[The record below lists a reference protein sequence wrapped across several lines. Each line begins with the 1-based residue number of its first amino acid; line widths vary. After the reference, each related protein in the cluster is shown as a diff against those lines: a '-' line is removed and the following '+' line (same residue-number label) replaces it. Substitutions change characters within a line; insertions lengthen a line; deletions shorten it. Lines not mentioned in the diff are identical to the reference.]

1 MSVLDKV
8 EPAAPEE
15 APQAGLADDDEQA
28 DPSATGVL
36 ARIWGARGYFGGLIS
51 IALAFLG
58 QMALLQR
65 QDYALAMRLYVAA
78 FLLFILTMLHP
89 VWPFGRRRA
98 DLEAPEDAYPAPVRG
113 DDGSDT
119 DYPVGPAAADASPVP
134 GAGAAQVETGEVPSS
149 NGFRTGWVPETY
161 APQSSLPVRPARSRT
176 SSGQMQAAAPAPAPV
191 GRVFVPWTPEVEEVA
206 AHRDRRDG
214 KVRAEAGVEVEGKVE
229 GRERRAASRRWLI
242 APGLAVSLLLMGGSA
257 FVLWRDVADPL
268 GGWLWAAAL
277 VVLFLTLVAGSRAQD
292 PQASILPGP
301 ENDFFARGIPHISP
315 RWEALLMGGI
325 LAVALVLRVYN
336 LEYHPGI
343 FGDEGE
349 RGMDARAINEGRQTL
364 LFGYGWWGVPNVYF
378 YLVAYCLRIFGDN
391 MVGDRMLSVISGML
405 VVWYVYR
412 IGRLLWGQRVGL
424 LAGAIMAVWPFAL
437 QFSRH
442 ATEST
447 PTGALWAI
455 GFFYL
460 FMAMRYRKWSDWALA
475 GGAWGFS
482 LYFYAAGK
490 LVIPLV
496 AVVGMYCLIR
506 WRMRFLR
513 QYALGFIL
521 LGLAFL
527 MACLPYLIYMYKDE
541 WRGFVGRAQ
550 ETSIFSPQN
559 QAPTF
564 SRYGIPYDPAWATR
578 SMLDNIRSDPVPWIR
593 LVYEQARETFDTLYR
608 RSDQGYFYR
617 IENHNGSMLSPILA
631 AISLIGIVYALW
643 KFWDGRFGLL
653 MLWFCVGMAGSV
665 FTNWGGTDAP
675 YVQRIVCAWP
685 TITLFPAIVL
695 DRTFAAAWPIDR
707 ALARRYATVPLLA
720 LLVYVGADSYHEYF
734 VHFWSLCPY
743 CSPTA
748 QARYA
753 QALGQDYKAYQL
765 GIGGY
770 DIYFTYGSTRF
781 VAKGVEGEDMLV
793 PANML
798 PVTDNNGKGLAFI
811 IYQNNAEYLPLIR
824 LFYPGGKE
832 EPVALQDGVEQF
844 KSYKL
849 TREQVAAFQTLH
861 ASYTPV
867 GGTPVSR
874 DEPNLGTARMNGAW
888 SPPPGL
894 TYPARAE
901 WKGGLVAPSYGVYT
915 FEVSG
920 TGDARLEIDGRV
932 FFDEASPGGA
942 QSRSVQVVLA
952 RGIHDVRLSGTLRDA
967 HSRIEA
973 LWSPGGSPPAPI
985 QPRLLYA
992 GPTGGLSAEVA
1003 SLFNPDL
1010 LRSDDPFGGQAVAQ
1024 RRSDPFV
1031 GYREA
1036 GSMLN
1041 TLGAPA
1047 ATIRWRGKLNAPVDG
1062 SYTFTVNSS
1071 GPVVVMIDGRTVLDT
1086 TGSGSAPS
1094 PVNLSRGPHDV
1105 DIRWAWNGG
1114 QARIE
1119 WSWTAPNGASG
1130 IVPPTVLTPLARSWT
1145 PEEMPDAPPAVQTQP
1160 PPPPEQNA
1168 SEKLEPDAVLGG
1180 GLSNARGLAVD
1191 AQGYIYVG
1199 DRGNHRIVVLSPD
1212 GKVVRSMGKA
1222 PAATPPPGKDL
1233 QPQPDE
1239 LGDVKDLAV
1248 SADGSVV
1255 YALDA
1260 SRLQLYNGK
1269 TGELLRTIPLDLYG
1283 ANGVDLAPDGS
1294 VYIADTGHNRVLKLP
1309 PVPPDPA
1316 KPLDPAQFVSYT
1328 GTDRDRFEQPIEV
1341 AVDHANPGRIYAIDL
1356 NDRLLQLSEE
1366 EQGNITGEWRLLI
1379 GRDEWGGRLA
1389 VSPDGAK
1396 VYMSDPDRRR
1406 VAVINV
1412 ADGTISYFGTE
1423 GSGPGQFRW
1432 PSGIAVGPGGKVY
1445 VLDRLNNNVQVFT
1458 VP

>member
-1 MSVLDKV
+1 
-8 EPAAPEE
+8 
-15 APQAGLADDDEQA
+15 
-28 DPSATGVL
+28 
-36 ARIWGARGYFGGLIS
+36 
-51 IALAFLG
+51 
-58 QMALLQR
+58 
-65 QDYALAMRLYVAA
+65 
-78 FLLFILTMLHP
+78 
-89 VWPFGRRRA
+89 
-98 DLEAPEDAYPAPVRG
+98 
-113 DDGSDT
+113 
-119 DYPVGPAAADASPVP
+119 
-134 GAGAAQVETGEVPSS
+134 
-149 NGFRTGWVPETY
+149 
-161 APQSSLPVRPARSRT
+161 
-176 SSGQMQAAAPAPAPV
+176 
-191 GRVFVPWTPEVEEVA
+191 
-206 AHRDRRDG
+206 
-214 KVRAEAGVEVEGKVE
+214 
-229 GRERRAASRRWLI
+229 
-242 APGLAVSLLLMGGSA
+242 
-257 FVLWRDVADPL
+257 
-268 GGWLWAAAL
+268 
-277 VVLFLTLVAGSRAQD
+277 
-292 PQASILPGP
+292 
-301 ENDFFARGIPHISP
+301 
-315 RWEALLMGGI
+315 MGGI

-349 RGMDARAINEGRQTL
+349 RGMDARAINEGRQAL

-405 VVWYVYR
+405 VVWCAYR
-412 IGRLLWGQRVGL
+412 IGRLLWGPRVGL

-442 ATEST
+442 ASEST
-447 PTGALWAI
+447 PTGALWAV
-455 GFFYL
+455 GFLYL
-460 FMAMRYRKWSDWALA
+460 FMALRYRKWSDWALA

-496 AVVGMYCLIR
+496 AAVGVYCLIR

-564 SRYGIPYDPAWATR
+564 SRYGIPYDPAWANR

-631 AISLIGIVYALW
+631 AISLIGIAYALW
-643 KFWDGRFGLL
+643 KLWDGRFGLL

-675 YVQRIVCAWP
+675 YVQRIVGAWP

-707 ALARRYATVPLLA
+707 ALARRYATVPLIA
-720 LLVYVGADSYHEYF
+720 LLVYVGADSYYEYF

-793 PANML
+793 PANLL

-832 EPVALQDGVEQF
+832 EPVALQNGVEQF

-861 ASYTPV
+861 ASYTPM

-888 SPPPGL
+888 LPPPDL

-901 WKGGLVAPSYGVYT
+901 WKGGLVAPSYGIYT
-915 FEVSG
+915 FEVRG

-967 HSRIEA
+967 RSRIEA
-973 LWSPGGSPPAPI
+973 LWSPGGSSPAPVRP
-985 QPRLLYA
+985 QLLYA

-1003 SLFNPDL
+1003 SMFNPDL
-1010 LRSDDPFGGQAVAQ
+1010 LRSDDPFGGQSIAQ

-1036 GSMLN
+1036 SSMLN

-1047 ATIRWRGKLNAPVDG
+1047 ATIRWRGTLNAPVDG

-1071 GPVVVMIDGRTVLDT
+1071 GPVVVMIDGKTVLDT

-1094 PVNLSRGPHDV
+1094 PVNLSHGPHAV

-1119 WSWTAPNGASG
+1119 WSWATPNGASG

-1191 AQGYIYVG
+1191 AQGYMYVG

-1222 PAATPPPGKDL
+1222 PAVTPAPGTDL

-1255 YALDA
+1255 YVLDA
-1260 SRLQLYNGK
+1260 SSRLQLYNGK

-1283 ANGVDLAPDGS
+1283 ANGVDLGPDGS

-1309 PVPPDPA
+1309 SVPPDPA
-1316 KPLDPAQFVSYT
+1316 EPLDPARFVSYA

-1341 AVDHANPGRIYAIDL
+1341 AVDRANPGRIYAIDL

-1412 ADGTISYFGTE
+1412 ADGTISYFRTE